1 MKIKLSKN
9 WRYSGQVIMA
19 GTEIEIKDKET
30 ISFLKDNGFVY
41 EDKKEKKEKK
51 AKEKVAKE
59 NN

>member
-19 GTEIEIKDKET
+19 GTEIEIKDEET
-30 ISFLKDNGFVY
+30 IAFLKDNGFVY
-41 EDKKEKKEKK
+41 EEKKEKK
-51 AKEKVAKE
+51 AKEKVAEE